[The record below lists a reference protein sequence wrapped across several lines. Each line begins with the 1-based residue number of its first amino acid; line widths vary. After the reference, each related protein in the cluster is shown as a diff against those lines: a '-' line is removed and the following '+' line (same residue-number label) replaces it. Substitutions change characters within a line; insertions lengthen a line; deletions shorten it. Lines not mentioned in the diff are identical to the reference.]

1 MTNKYFCSAQVQQ
14 QNLLPMIFMP
24 LALMDEKMLKKL
36 DKDGVAVFFE
46 EYSKAGPRSINGYPC
61 FFSCR
66 YMTFTDYEKVR
77 EVAQALQSAMDGV
90 LKDTSP
96 KKAPK
101 KG

>member
-1 MTNKYFCSAQVQQ
+1 
-14 QNLLPMIFMP
+14 
-24 LALMDEKMLKKL
+24 MLKKL

-46 EYSKAGPRSINGYPC
+46 EYSKAEPRSINGYPC

-96 KKAPK
+96 KGPK